1 MKERFVK
8 IIADMTGLMSSVSSA
23 KVAISMIR
31 IAYPRLRQLLS
42 DLGENLLGN
51 EGFIMSIMEFYQA
64 LNQFVFDKL
73 QDTTPLVYIDV
84 LCDTVRIMTK
94 LGSVTNKN
102 LCAIQGPALHEA
114 LKQTSP
120 FLQKF
125 LSILL
130 DILRKKCIDFCVF
143 QHFGNNSLLDYF
155 GVCFEL
161 MQILVPFLDV
171 NLVDSVPPGR
181 IYHSIRDIQ

>member
-1 MKERFVK
+1 
-8 IIADMTGLMSSVSSA
+8 MTGLMSSVSSA

-31 IAYPRLRQLLS
+31 IAYTRLRQLLS
-42 DLGENLLGN
+42 ELGETMLGN
-51 EGFIMSIMEFYQA
+51 EGFIMSIMDFYHA

-94 LGSVTNKN
+94 LGSATSKN
-102 LCAIQGPALHEA
+102 LSTIQGSTVHEA
-114 LKQTSP
+114 LKQSSP

-125 LSILL
+125 FLIFL
-130 DILRKKCIDFCVF
+130 DILRKKCVDFCVF
-143 QHFGNNSLLDYF
+143 QHFGNTSLLDYF

-161 MQILVPFLDV
+161 IQILVPFLDV
-171 NLVDSVPPGR
+171 DNTDP
-181 IYHSIRDIQ
+181 DTD